1 VLDKSFQG
9 LEVLN
14 FIALLNLGN
23 NRRIEGN
30 LEDIHID
37 WLAHRMQ
44 DVYTG
49 LECLLSE
56 RLREFESEVLQ
67 HYGKHC
73 LAVRSKTLL
82 KVLRNLVDDLE
93 SS

>member
-1 VLDKSFQG
+1 MLDKSLQG

-23 NRRIEGN
+23 DRRIEGN

-37 WLAHRMQ
+37 GLAHCMQ

-67 HYGKHC
+67 HNGKYC
-73 LAVRSKTLL
+73 LAVGSKALL